1 MEDKIDCL
9 LDMIPQ
15 ESHFYYYFRGCWAN
29 GKEGSITD
37 SNGHCV
43 FRFFP
48 LIKDDKGNR
57 IDAEIDFDD
66 YYTNPIV
73 ATGIIGYWLH
83 FRKNNDRL
91 ASYTTWTKEDERKN
105 TLKIFNDYTEDKL
118 KQYIERE
125 QYSPSS
131 WRRDLEKEFYTD
143 FIIPN
148 EEPLNKQS
156 EALFEYITKDDRKLV
171 EEVIEE
177 YMKYLR
183 KCRSDKGYQVNPELL
198 VLRAVESQDNTKYE
212 DLEDYEV
219 NTILEKLR
227 DEGYIKVSWITGHK
241 PWVTRML
248 DKGRAYLKKLEEGE
262 IVPPSD
268 KQLDGTPDDDEQNL
282 SSSTEIDDQ
291 TDDENIDDWDLFKD
305 WILKDV
311 VIEAIKNIPAG
322 EVTGEVKRHFVIH
335 TVLKEIGWLRHK
347 QATRY
352 VGLMKYHKVVDFAA
366 VDFRDNDLKP
376 FKKIKTIKWGSHLT
390 PGSEL
395 GENYRKFAD
404 TVRNTFTRNINGKLD
419 DLERFYVKGKIRYN
433 HVPVDDDNKK

>member
-66 YYTNPIV
+66 YDTNPVV

-212 DLEDYEV
+212 DLEDFEV
-219 NTILEKLR
+219 NTILEKLK

-268 KQLDGTPDDDEQNL
+268 EQLDGTPDEYEQYL

-352 VGLMKYHKVVDFAA
+352 VSLMKYHKVVDFAA

-376 FKKIKTIKWGSHLT
+376 FKKIK
-390 PGSEL
+390 
-395 GENYRKFAD
+395 ND
-404 TVRNTFTRNINGKLD
+404 
-419 DLERFYVKGKIRYN
+419 
-433 HVPVDDDNKK
+433 